1 MIQGKAIE
9 KRTKLNYR
17 QKWSLML
24 QSRPTLKAQGV
35 QLVGGIMSL
44 HSCKRSCGTDLGSCD
59 TRTVVKKTIFGDS
72 FQGTII
78 SNVD

>member
-44 HSCKRSCGTDLGSCD
+44 HKVEPPITDHD
-59 TRTVVKKTIFGDS
+59 PIT
-72 FQGTII
+72 
-78 SNVD
+78 NM